1 MIHSNPECFLC
12 IESISK
18 PVTCHKCSYTTCIPC
33 TKKYILSKNLGAH
46 CMNPK
51 CKINWSNKFLM
62 EFFDK
67 AWVTSTDKNSYR
79 EHVKKISVDRERS
92 KLPETLAQIPLYKER
107 EKQNE
112 LLQELETQLTFAKNR
127 VKEIQSLIRSVYR
140 ESATKT
146 LKNIPRFICPCPTDG
161 CKGLIDSKF
170 FCNLCEHSICKHC
183 RVLLSNEENGGE
195 EKHECNSIMIETVK
209 LLKEDTKSCPKCA
222 TPIYKIDGCDQ
233 MWCTQCQTAFSWKTG
248 QVEMGVIHNP
258 HAIKWQR
265 KHGQLLRNNG
275 DIPCGGLIPMWEFS
289 MLRGKHYRS
298 LLRIHRRI
306 AELVYDLRS
315 NIPNRNFEDLRK
327 NLILNEITDNEFKQ
341 KIFLRERNN
350 ARKEENHKIL
360 STYQVLAIERFRE
373 LVRQCKKHHKSSPA
387 SVLIHIVH
395 KFLLQMDEIRIFINT
410 AFREELPPLGQL
422 KHYIIDSDWK
432 LARKPSLPK
441 VQNTS

>member
-1 MIHSNPECFLC
+1 MRRAY
-12 IESISK
+12 
-18 PVTCHKCSYTTCIPC
+18 SYVGI
-33 TKKYILSKNLGAH
+33 
-46 CMNPK
+46 
-51 CKINWSNKFLM
+51 
-62 EFFDK
+62 
-67 AWVTSTDKNSYR
+67 
-79 EHVKKISVDRERS
+79 
-92 KLPETLAQIPLYKER
+92 
-107 EKQNE
+107 
-112 LLQELETQLTFAKNR
+112 
-127 VKEIQSLIRSVYR
+127 
-140 ESATKT
+140 
-146 LKNIPRFICPCPTDG
+146 
-161 CKGLIDSKF
+161 
-170 FCNLCEHSICKHC
+170 
-183 RVLLSNEENGGE
+183 
-195 EKHECNSIMIETVK
+195 
-209 LLKEDTKSCPKCA
+209 
-222 TPIYKIDGCDQ
+222 
-233 MWCTQCQTAFSWKTG
+233 
-248 QVEMGVIHNP
+248 
-258 HAIKWQR
+258 
-265 KHGQLLRNNG
+265 
-275 DIPCGGLIPMWEFS
+275 S

-350 ARKEENHKIL
+350 ARKEETHKIL

-410 AFREELPPLGQL
+410 AFREELPPFGQL